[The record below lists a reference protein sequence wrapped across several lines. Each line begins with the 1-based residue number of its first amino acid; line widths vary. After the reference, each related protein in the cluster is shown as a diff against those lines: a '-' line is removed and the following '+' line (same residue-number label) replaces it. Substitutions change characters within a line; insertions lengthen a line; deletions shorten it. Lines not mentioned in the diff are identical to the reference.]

1 MQIWSVSKNTPKTWR
16 VGPQP
21 GDFEIMCQIKPRRQI
36 IFVLVFFALL
46 VVSVLL
52 SCCSFGRN
60 EKILFYSSIGRRL
73 AK

>member
-1 MQIWSVSKNTPKTWR
+1 MQIWSVSKNTPKTCR

-21 GDFEIMCQIKPRRQI
+21 GDFEIMCQIKPKRQI
-36 IFVLVFFALL
+36 IFVLVFFALV

-60 EKILFYSSIGRRL
+60 EKILFYSSIGRRV